1 MVEISI
7 IFEDADIVVLDKP
20 SGIIVNESDTTI
32 HEETIQEWVENKF
45 SFLKFYNNET
55 INILTNRIPED
66 KDSDFHKR
74 SGIVH
79 RIDKETSGV
88 LLVAKN
94 ESTFIDLQRQFKERV
109 IAKTYLA
116 LAHGLLEPSEG
127 EINVPIGRL
136 PWNRTHFGVIAG
148 GRESVTNYKVLEIK
162 YLDLGRKGEQ
172 LSLVEIYP
180 KTGRTHQIRVHLKHL
195 NHPIFSDPLYAG
207 RKTMNQ
213 DRKLLSRM
221 FLHAAKIQFYH
232 PKTKAEVIFQS
243 PLPKDLD
250 QFLRSLKKKQ

>member
-1 MVEISI
+1 M
-7 IFEDADIVVLDKP
+7 
-20 SGIIVNESDTTI
+20 
-32 HEETIQEWVENKF
+32 
-45 SFLKFYNNET
+45 
-55 INILTNRIPED
+55 
-66 KDSDFHKR
+66 
-74 SGIVH
+74 
-79 RIDKETSGV
+79 
-88 LLVAKN
+88 
-94 ESTFIDLQRQFKERV
+94 
-109 IAKTYLA
+109 
-116 LAHGLLEPSEG
+116 AHGLLEPSEG

-232 PKTKAEVIFQS
+232 PK
-243 PLPKDLD
+243 
-250 QFLRSLKKKQ
+250 LKRK